1 MKLVQPL
8 LAHALVNMTS
18 PNHPVQMTESAAPSS
33 PRSTL
38 AGKLVAVGGVVISC
52 LYLSN
57 VGAGLVG
64 EIPDI
69 LPGVGNLDEVFF
81 SGVLIAS
88 LHKLGIS
95 VLPGL
100 GQTRH
105 RDRPPAA
112 PAERH

>member
-8 LAHALVNMTS
+8 IAHALV
-18 PNHPVQMTESAAPSS
+18 HMTEASADSTS
-33 PRSTL
+33 VRSTL
-38 AGKLVAVGGVVISC
+38 AGKLVAVAGVVVSC

-57 VGAGLVG
+57 IGAGFFEFSPDV
-64 EIPDI
+64 IPGI
-69 LPGVGNLDEVFF
+69 GNLDEVFF

-100 GQTRH
+100 GQNRNRH
-105 RDRPPAA
+105 QPPAA
-112 PAERH
+112 PADRL

>member
-8 LAHALVNMTS
+8 IAHALV
-18 PNHPVQMTESAAPSS
+18 HMTESAANS
-33 PRSTL
+33 PPARSTL
-38 AGKLVAVGGVVISC
+38 IGKLVAVGGVVISC

-95 VLPGL
+95 ILPGL

-105 RDRPPAA
+105 RHQPPAA

>member
-8 LAHALVNMTS
+8 IAHALVA
-18 PNHPVQMTESAAPSS
+18 MTESAANPA
-33 PRSTL
+33 PARSTL
-38 AGKLVAVGGVVISC
+38 TGKLVAVAGVVVSC

-57 VGAGLVG
+57 IGVGVF
-64 EIPDI
+64 EFIPDV

-95 VLPGL
+95 LLPGL
-100 GQTRH
+100 GPAAYRSK
-105 RDRPPAA
+105 PPAA
-112 PAERH
+112 PTDR